1 MDPTEEAENAVP
13 EVSRKLAGTVSWS
26 TATLI
31 GFFTGMIYGASKE
44 ASAAA
49 SIDADV
55 MLKLGSTPNKM
66 KQYNLMRDAMERR
79 FLKVSRGALVGGVR
93 LSMFTAA
100 FCGLQNLMAEQRGV
114 YDVFNVVGAGSVT
127 AAAFGLICNAFR
139 LPFSIFLVCYLPG
152 SLRWRARNVLL
163 GSTLG
168 AAVCF
173 PLGWVQMKLVEKA
186 NEGNVNGDR
195 NSANTK
201 GGVGAAIERLEA
213 KVKRD
218 EDT

>member
-1 MDPTEEAENAVP
+1 MEATEEAEDAVP
-13 EVSRKLAGTVSWS
+13 AVSKKLAGTVSWS
-26 TATLI
+26 SATLI
-31 GFFTGMIYGASKE
+31 GFFTGMIYGGSKE

-55 MLKLGSTPNKM
+55 MLKLGSTPSKM

-114 YDVFNVVGAGSVT
+114 HDVFNVVGAGSVT
-127 AAAFGLICNAFR
+127 AATFGLI
-139 LPFSIFLVCYLPG
+139 LPG

-163 GSTLG
+163 GSALG

-186 NEGNVNGDR
+186 NEPSISGDR
-195 NSANTK
+195 NSTNTK

-218 EDT
+218 EDA